1 MIFFDNLVWLRDWDL
16 GYWNVTNALPVA
28 VSDSEAKTWDEL
40 QNADISNTRYYR
52 EDHKSYALQAQSR
65 FSDRP
70 SLCKTINQ
78 TCKVDLIFYILE

>member
-1 MIFFDNLVWLRDWDL
+1 VDWDL
-16 GYWNVTNALPVA
+16 GYLIVTTALSAA
-28 VSDSEAKTWDEL
+28 VSGGDAKIWDEL